1 MCCLNFPKSFRIIP
15 QLHFNF
21 LLAAGGV
28 LPCCLL
34 SSLKDAADSV
44 FCLPTEYSEKKHLL
58 GQIKKNREKYTS
70 SFIVGIRWS
79 TIHSNTR
86 HEKCN
91 SVIQLP
97 SGHWQCLDLWITCEL
112 QMTCHKVDLSPKIV
126 SQRIQT
132 DS

>member
-15 QLHFNF
+15 QLHLNF
-21 LLAAGGV
+21 LLAAGEV

-34 SSLKDAADSV
+34 EGCSRQCLLSSHRVLR
-44 FCLPTEYSEKKHLL
+44 EKHLL